1 MIFVIAIVLIAA
13 SALYAW
19 LLNKR
24 AVREWYTPDR
34 TWITVVV
41 GAGLILAALG
51 ALALAGELAWRA
63 WLLDLGYTCA
73 AGAPIIVWQC
83 ALAYKRH
90 RRAAQILERE

>member
-1 MIFVIAIVLIAA
+1 MVFLIGAGLA
-13 SALYAW
+13 SLSALYAFI
-19 LLNKR
+19 LNKKSI
-24 AVREWYTPDR
+24 REWYTPDR